1 MENVISFQKKKYL
14 SIFCFKHMG
23 IIFKMLFNLFAALA
37 FFNAEAQ
44 SIKWTFDGPGGTDLP
59 SQSIANV
66 TVSPVS
72 QKNNYGTTTMLSST
86 SASSGYTGVSGSF
99 NACAATISA
108 GFNPNT
114 STYFEFT
121 LSAEQGYSIVIS
133 KISFGSRSTGTGP
146 QAYSI
151 RTSIDSYNSDVAAG
165 VFPVNSNW
173 YYYEHPYLSLAT
185 TSSIT
190 IRIYGFNGTGS
201 SKNTAVWRIDDLSL
215 DVAISPVQ
223 TSYRSSKDGNWSSA
237 STWEYSTDNVNW
249 SPSSNTPSKD
259 VENILIANGHTIT
272 IDCPVTIDQVT
283 IAGTLELQTGGS
295 LNIND
300 GEGDDIIISP
310 GGILKVTCS
319 QDYST
324 TINQSG
330 AASINISPNGKIQ
343 IGDGSAFTGN
353 GYENFATSLS
363 NVWNDGAVFEYN
375 NNGTFQIAGLTYF
388 PNASSNA
395 VPVFRLLK
403 VNGTIPAGLGND
415 FHLNGLFEF
424 STDVIFSG
432 AGKKYFRNGIRGTAT
447 ITTTGAGKIYL
458 EKANALLDGT
468 SLKLVLSAVMD
479 LAPTTIIPAG
489 ANVVITGANLN
500 NGIAGNILTI
510 NGILDVNDQGI
521 KNSNGQIIINGSY
534 KTKHPGGFSGS
545 GSSIVSGNIT
555 LNPGSVV
562 ELNSNDPQVLNGRN
576 DFRNLILSGNGVKK
590 PAGPFSPNGTLTI
603 KDNAIFDCTGNINGI
618 NIGDAN
624 TNLTMTGNSR
634 LIVSTYG
641 PNPPIDGLY
650 NLSGGVIEFKCS
662 GSTSQTI
669 RSKNYQNIEVTGT
682 NVGMSDG
689 KIFLNSNGTFTVK
702 NGGTFWINDNTITGS
717 GDHSEI
723 IKVEGG
729 ATFRCGTNLGFN
741 GAAITSAPIKSSA
754 INVDIEKIIL
764 EPNSTIDYSR
774 NGEQPITN
782 ANGLVYQNLQI
793 SGTGNKVAP
802 SNDLIIKGN
811 FSKTSAATFVHN
823 NGTVI
828 FDNTI
833 SQIYS
838 SASPQVIFNNLIN
851 KNTAGLIIKD
861 SLSVYRRLAFENSS
875 VTELNADISLLSNK
889 IQTAFIGQLG
899 TNVKINY
906 GQGRF
911 IIERYINTNTIN
923 GGHLKSWQMLSTP
936 AFGETIFNTWQEKG
950 SKTISGYGTWITDK
964 TGTAN
969 GFDDFS
975 VAPSMKYFDEISN
988 SFSGIPG
995 TDINLETK
1003 NAYMIFVRGD
1013 RKATLINS
1021 PATPTVLR
1029 TRGKIYTRDFLPPGS
1044 IVSPGKFQLVG
1055 NPYASVIDFSKIN
1068 ATNIGSYYIA
1078 WDPTLGG
1085 DYGVGGYQTLSE
1097 ATGFKPVPGNTAT
1110 YNSASDYRNIQSG
1123 QGFFVYNSTA
1133 STGSVNFTEECKTD
1147 DNHHLV
1153 TRKAEQENEILFA
1166 NLFSENG
1173 ILIDGNAVSF
1183 SSKFSNGIDNYDAPK
1198 IATGGPMFGL
1208 KRTGKFLSI
1217 EARNDITSADTI
1229 FYSLENLPKQQYKFN
1244 FIPENMMTGLTAILV
1259 DNYLKT
1265 ETPINLTQ
1273 NTDINFIV
1281 TDDKNST
1288 GANRFY
1294 IVFRTSSPLNISFL
1308 SMNVIQKQKSV
1319 LITWKTNTDAD
1330 VKNYKLEH
1338 STDGIHFTEIGCIN
1352 AGTEKANN
1360 YEFLHLNPA
1369 TGNNF
1374 YRLSVIKINGEIQYN
1389 DIKKIIIAGVE
1400 SSIKVYPNP
1409 IQQGVIQLQFINQSS
1424 GIYLLNL
1431 FDLVG
1436 DNKFSKK
1443 ILVEHGNSSQIIT
1456 LKKEIANGL
1465 YNLEIIKPN
1474 GSKSVLKIEK

>member
-1 MENVISFQKKKYL
+1 MENVIPFQKKKYL

-23 IIFKMLFNLFAALA
+23 IVFKMLFNLFAALA
-37 FFNAEAQ
+37 FFSADAQ

-59 SQSIANV
+59 SQSITNV

-72 QKNNYGTTTMLSST
+72 QKNNYGATTMLSS
-86 SASSGYTGVSGSF
+86 SSVSSSYTDPSGF
-99 NACAATISA
+99 YNACAATISA
-108 GFNPNT
+108 GFNPST

-121 LSAEQGYSIVIS
+121 LSAGQGYSFVIS
-133 KISFGSRSTGTGP
+133 RISFGSRSTGTGP
-146 QAYSI
+146 QAYKI
-151 RTSIDSYNSDVAAG
+151 RTSIDSYNSDIAAG
-165 VFPVNSNW
+165 TFPANSNW
-173 YYYEHPYLSLAT
+173 YYYQHPSLSLAT
-185 TSSIT
+185 TSSVT
-190 IRIYGFNGTGS
+190 IRIYGFNGSGS
-201 SKNTAVWRIDDLSL
+201 SNNTAVWRIDDLSL
-215 DVAISPVQ
+215 DVVVAAVQ
-223 TSYRSSKDGNWSSA
+223 TSYRSAKDGRWSEV
-237 STWEYSTDNVNW
+237 STWEYSTDNLQWNI
-249 SPSSNTPSKD
+249 STIFPSKGA
-259 VENILIANGHTIT
+259 ENILVQSNHKVI
-272 IDCPVTIDQVT
+272 IDCPVSLDHATIG
-283 IAGTLELQTGGS
+283 GTLELQTGGV
-295 LNIND
+295 LEIND

-310 GGILKVTCS
+310 GGILKVTSS

-324 TINQSG
+324 TINQSS

-363 NVWNDGAVFEYN
+363 NVWDDAAVFEYN
-375 NNGTFQIAGLTYF
+375 NNGNFQIAGLTYF
-388 PNASSNA
+388 PNAASNT
-395 VPVFRLLK
+395 VPVFRVQK
-403 VNGTIPAGLGND
+403 VNGTIPAGLGKD

-424 STDVIFSG
+424 STDVNFSG
-432 AGKKYFRNGIRGTAT
+432 AGKKYFRNGIRGSAT
-447 ITTTGAGKIYL
+447 LTTTGAGKIYL
-458 EKANALLDGT
+458 ENANALLDGT
-468 SLKLVLSAVMD
+468 SLKLVLSALMD

-555 LNPGSVV
+555 LNPGSVI

-702 NGGTFWINDNTITGS
+702 NGGVFWINDNTITGS

-723 IKVEGG
+723 VKVESG

-754 INVDIEKIIL
+754 INIDIEKIIL
-764 EPNSTIDYSR
+764 ESNSTVDYSR
-774 NGEQPITN
+774 NGDQPITN
-782 ANGLVYQNLQI
+782 ANGLVYQNLLI

-802 SNDLIIKGN
+802 PNDLTIKGN
-811 FSKTSAATFVHN
+811 FAKTSAATFVHN

-828 FDNTI
+828 FDNNI
-833 SQIYS
+833 SQNYS
-838 SASPQVIFNNLIN
+838 SASPQVIFYNLIN
-851 KNTAGLIIKD
+851 KNIAGLIIND
-861 SLSVYRRLAFENSS
+861 SLSVYRRLAFDNSS

-964 TGTAN
+964 TGIVN
-969 GFDDFS
+969 GFDDIS
-975 VAPSMKYFDEISN
+975 AAPSMKYFDEISN
-988 SFSGIPG
+988 SFLGIPG
-995 TDINLETK
+995 TNINLETK

-1013 RKATLINS
+1013 REATLINS

-1029 TRGKIYTRDFLPPGS
+1029 TRGKIYTRDFLPQAS
-1044 IVSPGKFQLVG
+1044 VVSPGKFQLVG

-1078 WDPTLGG
+1078 WDPTLSS
-1085 DYGVGGYQTLSE
+1085 DYGVGNYQTISA
-1097 ATGFKPVPGNTAT
+1097 ATNYKAVPGNTAI

-1133 STGSVNFTEECKTD
+1133 FNGSVNFSEECKMD
-1147 DNHHLV
+1147 DSHHLV
-1153 TRKAEQENEILFA
+1153 TRETEQKNEILFA
-1166 NLFSENG
+1166 NLFSQNG

-1183 SSKFSNGIDNYDAPK
+1183 SSKFSNEIDAYDAPK
-1198 IATGGPMFGL
+1198 FITGVPVFCL
-1208 KRTGKFLSI
+1208 KRTSKLFSV

-1229 FYSLENLPKQQYKFN
+1229 FYSLENLPKQQYKFS

-1273 NTDINFIV
+1273 NTDVNFIV

-1288 GANRFY
+1288 GVNRFY

-1338 STDGIHFTEIGCIN
+1338 STDGIHFAEIGCIN
-1352 AGTEKANN
+1352 AGTGKANN
-1360 YEFLHLNPA
+1360 YEFLDLNPA

-1436 DNKFSKK
+1436 DKKFSKK

-1456 LKKEIANGL
+1456 LKKEIANGI
-1465 YNLEIIKPN
+1465 YTLEIIKPD